1 MNINYTQ
8 FTTNL
13 TCSVIM
19 PCFHSSNH
27 AVETNMFALCR
38 NVYDH
43 SISYMCNIEY
53 DQTSCTYYLP
63 FVVFTLGISRIAM
76 FSHMLLFVHE
86 V

>member
-1 MNINYTQ
+1 MNLNYTQ

-53 DQTSCTYYLP
+53 DQTSLYILFALCSLYSWYIQNCYVFAYVTICT
-63 FVVFTLGISRIAM
+63 
-76 FSHMLLFVHE
+76 
-86 V
+86 